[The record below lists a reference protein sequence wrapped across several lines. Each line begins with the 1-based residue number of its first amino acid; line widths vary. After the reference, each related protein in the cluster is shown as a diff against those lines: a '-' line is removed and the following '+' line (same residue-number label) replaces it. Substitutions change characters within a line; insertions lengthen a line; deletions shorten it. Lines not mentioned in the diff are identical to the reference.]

1 MVYVTYV
8 LTHNGNGMF
17 ACGYPLKVS
26 SEKSNPEIFDM
37 FEFWPNWVSA
47 MVKKP
52 GVLLGT

>member
-37 FEFWPNWVSA
+37 FEF
-47 MVKKP
+47 
-52 GVLLGT
+52 